1 MFTIAT
7 ATSAVIGVSATLI
20 ITSGAEYVLTKFGK
34 PELAKTLKLIANIGI
49 SGYIFYNVW
58 ELVQFIISFRI

>member
-7 ATSAVIGVSATLI
+7 ATSAVIGVSASLI
-20 ITSGAEYVLTKFGK
+20 ITSGAEYVLNKMGK
-34 PELAKTLKLIANIGI
+34 PELAKTLKLISNVAI